1 MLNINALRLLQGKLL
16 SEFLIASL
24 NENEN
29 NKSYLRKLM
38 ESQLPVNKTISL
50 LTMCS
55 SLFQE
60 EECAHA
66 ALTIVIVRSSSSRKN
81 CMGVALRGTSRMTES
96 RNSTVLPATMIVD
109 PAESIQSSMWLLLEQ
124 IVLNS
129 DGTCRCSN
137 VYDHE
142 NFTQPQWTSVN
153 NFVIQLALSM
163 FFEMQWND
171 ALRSRI
177 YTAGLVSRTPDNRY
191 MMSKQGLI
199 NPLFPMEYI
208 AIMLLYILLI
218 IEVMLRPSVA
228 SALVGKAEND
238 MLQCFINLKYK
249 DGRPITEGEITG
261 LVIAAL
267 FTGQH
272 TSFITSTWTGAYLL
286 CNNKYMSAVVDEQK
300 NLMKKY
306 GNKVDHDIL
315 SEKEVHYRLPHIYK
329 DPDTYDPNR
338 FAPGREEDK
347 VAEAFSYISFGR
359 GRYGC
364 LGEPFAYLQIKA
376 IWCHLLR
383 NFEFGLFSPFPE
395 ID

>member
-1 MLNINALRLLQGKLL
+1 
-16 SEFLIASL
+16 
-24 NENEN
+24 
-29 NKSYLRKLM
+29 
-38 ESQLPVNKTISL
+38 
-50 LTMCS
+50 
-55 SLFQE
+55 
-60 EECAHA
+60 
-66 ALTIVIVRSSSSRKN
+66 
-81 CMGVALRGTSRMTES
+81 
-96 RNSTVLPATMIVD
+96 
-109 PAESIQSSMWLLLEQ
+109 MWLLLEQ

-137 VYDHE
+137 IYDHE

-177 YTAGLVSRTPDNRY
+177 YTAGLVSRY

-208 AIMLLYILLI
+208 AIMVSCWPCLDQC
-218 IEVMLRPSVA
+218 
-228 SALVGKAEND
+228 KAEND
-238 MLQCFINLKYK
+238 MLQCFINSKYK

-267 FTGQH
+267 FAGQH
-272 TSFITSTWTGAYLL
+272 TSSITSTWTGAYLL
-286 CNNKYMSAVVDEQK
+286 CNNK
-300 NLMKKY
+300 
-306 GNKVDHDIL
+306 
-315 SEKEVHYRLPHIYK
+315 LPHSYK

-347 VAEAFSYISFGR
+347 VAEAFSYISFGG